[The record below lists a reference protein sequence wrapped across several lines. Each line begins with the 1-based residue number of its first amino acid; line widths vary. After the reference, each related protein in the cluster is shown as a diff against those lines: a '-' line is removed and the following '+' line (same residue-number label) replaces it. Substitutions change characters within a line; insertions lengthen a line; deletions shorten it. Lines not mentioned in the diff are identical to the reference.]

1 MAPRSSSDRAPLR
14 VLERLAVV
22 TLGLYLTAVGFHA
35 LSGGDILYRNYLR
48 SPVAA
53 PVAVAIG
60 ITLMIAGF
68 FGRH

>member
-1 MAPRSSSDRAPLR
+1 
-14 VLERLAVV
+14 
-22 TLGLYLTAVGFHA
+22 VGFHA